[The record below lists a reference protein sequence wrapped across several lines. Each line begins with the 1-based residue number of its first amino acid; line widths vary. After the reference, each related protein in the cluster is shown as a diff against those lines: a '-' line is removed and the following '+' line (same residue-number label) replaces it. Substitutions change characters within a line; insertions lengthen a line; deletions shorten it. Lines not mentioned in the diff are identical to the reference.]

1 MRRSEHWNWA
11 AGFVGAEFIVLLSL
25 TASSWAYRQTQLH
38 AQFHKDLTTGAII
51 VSAAAVASLLATW
64 LLGTRSAV
72 APAAFSFLAGVA
84 GTLGYFW
91 VYVMHW
97 STFDHAT
104 WPVKMNSV
112 ALSAVPVIL
121 GAFAI
126 GLRRVDKRRRSSP
139 A

>member
-1 MRRSEHWNWA
+1 
-11 AGFVGAEFIVLLSL
+11 VLLSL
-25 TASSWAYRQTQLH
+25 TASSWAYRQTQIH
-38 AQFHKDLTTGAII
+38 AQFHNDVTTGAII
-51 VSAAAVASLLATW
+51 VSAAAAVSLLATW

-72 APAAFSFLAGVA
+72 APAAFSFLAGAA
-84 GTLGYFW
+84 GTVGYFW

-97 STFDHAT
+97 SAFKNTT

-126 GLRRVDKRRRSSP
+126 GLRRIEKRRRGSP